1 LYREIKSKRI
11 SGVID
16 EIIDQ
21 YMYSGDLHR
30 PWIIG
35 FSGGKDSTVLLTL
48 VWIALRR
55 IREDVE
61 TPFQLKRPVY
71 VVCNDTMVENPII
84 TAYVEDV
91 LAKIEIAARDQDLP
105 VFVKKTTPKLS
116 ESFFLNVIGKGYPV
130 PNSTFRWCTDKLK
143 IRPTSAFLHEQIDE
157 KGEAVVL
164 LGTRYEESQSR
175 ERSMKKHERKGERLS
190 KHATDQNTYVYAPIK
205 ELMLEEVWYIINS
218 VDSPWGFDNNIL
230 YQIYSDASAD
240 DYECPTVVTNK
251 DHKSCGQSR
260 FGCWTCTVVKEDKSM
275 SALVDKGQDW
285 MAPLLKFRNDLVA
298 GRNLHEN
305 RMNTTR
311 NGAKAVTEEGHNLGT
326 YRTGYRAELLRE
338 LLEIQQRI
346 QKDRPEVT
354 LITNQE
360 LIAIQVTW
368 NRDGFFDKYVGEI
381 YRDVYQKDMSTNTM
395 KSLGQTERRIL
406 SEVCEEQP
414 DYYHLIDNLIDL
426 QESKTL
432 LITKYGLHND
442 VEKQIERFV
451 VKVGGQDED

>member
-1 LYREIKSKRI
+1 MFRPIKSKRI
-11 SGVID
+11 SGVIN
-16 EIIDQ
+16 EITDQ
-21 YMYSGDLHR
+21 YMYADDLHR

-55 IREDVE
+55 IREDVN

-84 TAYVEDV
+84 TAYVEGV
-91 LAKIEIAARDQDLP
+91 LAKIETAARDQDLP
-105 VFVKKTTPKLS
+105 IFVKKTTPKLD

-130 PNSTFRWCTDKLK
+130 PNNSFRWCTDKLK
-143 IRPTSAFLHEQIDE
+143 IRPTSSFLHEQIDE

-164 LGTRYEESQSR
+164 LGTRYDESQSR
-175 ERSMKKHERKGERLS
+175 ERSMKKHERKGSRLS
-190 KHATDQNTYVYAPIK
+190 KHATDVNTYVFAPIK
-205 ELMLEEVWYIINS
+205 ELYLEEVWYIINT
-218 VDSPWGFDNNIL
+218 VESPWDFDNNIL
-230 YQIYSDASAD
+230 YQIYADASAD

-275 SALVDKGQDW
+275 KALVNNGQEW
-285 MAPLLKFRNDLVA
+285 MAPLVTFRNDLVNERNVHESRMPKGRKGNDA
-298 GRNLHEN
+298 VIDGRN
-305 RMNTTR
+305 
-311 NGAKAVTEEGHNLGT
+311 
-326 YRTGYRAELLRE
+326 TGPYYPWYRAKKLRQLLA
-338 LLEIQQRI
+338 IQFEM
-346 QKDRPEVT
+346 QKEHPEVT

-368 NRDGFFDKYVGEI
+368 NRDGFFDKHVGEI
-381 YRDVYQKDMSTNTM
+381 YREVYNKDISTNNM

-406 SEVCEEQP
+406 KDVCEDKPEF
-414 DYYHLIDNLIDL
+414 YHLIDNLIDL

-432 LITKYGLHND
+432 LISKYGLHND

-451 VKVGGQDED
+451 TEE